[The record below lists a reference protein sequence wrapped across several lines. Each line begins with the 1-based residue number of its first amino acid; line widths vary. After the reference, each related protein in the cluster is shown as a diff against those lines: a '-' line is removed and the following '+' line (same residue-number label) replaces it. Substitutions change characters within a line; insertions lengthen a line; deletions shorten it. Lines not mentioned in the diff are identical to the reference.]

1 MRDVNGAEEG
11 IQVLI
16 FTTPISMH
24 GKNLAIKHSFN
35 KAFIEVDL
43 QHFHRH
49 CYKSSP
55 LWFFIVEDLGL

>member
-1 MRDVNGAEEG
+1 
-11 IQVLI
+11 VLI